1 MGAGLST
8 SAGDQTGLTAGT
20 YNVTVTDSNG
30 CTATATFTLAEPDI
44 ISILASTTDLE
55 CNSASG
61 APTGAIDI
69 TVSGGTP
76 GSGYT
81 FDWTGTGVN
90 MTSEDQTGLE
100 AGTYTVV
107 VTDANGCTQQDQ
119 YVLTA
124 PDAVMVTGV
133 TTDLDCN
140 SASGAPTGA
149 IAVSYTHLTL
159 PTTPY
164 V

>member
-1 MGAGLST
+1 MTEPTPVAVTGVTGDLTCNAANGPADGTIDITPTGGQGTSEGDYTYNWQSDMGAGLST

-81 FDWTGTGVN
+81 FDL
-90 MTSEDQTGLE
+90 SL
-100 AGTYTVV
+100 
-107 VTDANGCTQQDQ
+107 
-119 YVLTA
+119 
-124 PDAVMVTGV
+124 
-133 TTDLDCN
+133 
-140 SASGAPTGA
+140 
-149 IAVSYTHLTL
+149 IHI
-159 PTTPY
+159 
-164 V
+164 